1 MEDAGWLHADVLQY
15 RARARDTDA
24 APDEVRDQH
33 RVRGPQGKLAA
44 TGEARVLAGEPRF
57 ADGHRDLRRCR
68 GHSHARPALRPQ
80 ARVDEGSVP
89 GNVGSDK
96 VAHFVTSQAVGRMQ
110 NALCIL
116 LLVITSSAVF
126 AQGIG
131 PVTFRDSLVMRQMI
145 YRTPCP
151 DPVPPAWSSVDSTLG
166 RRPRCAIV
174 ETAAQALLPWAN
186 SDPRRAI
193 DPWNP

>member
-1 MEDAGWLHADVLQY
+1 
-15 RARARDTDA
+15 
-24 APDEVRDQH
+24 
-33 RVRGPQGKLAA
+33 
-44 TGEARVLAGEPRF
+44 
-57 ADGHRDLRRCR
+57 
-68 GHSHARPALRPQ
+68 
-80 ARVDEGSVP
+80 
-89 GNVGSDK
+89 
-96 VAHFVTSQAVGRMQ
+96 MQ

-193 DPWNP
+193 DPWNPLCVRVVVANNTGSTGLPGDWMVIFDLSSDSRARIVIDRQSGAVASIQTSRGPVAVGDQQPTCLPE